1 MNAMTDR
8 QQSLIHRLC
17 NERMGA
23 LTTTH
28 AHLLQQEIV
37 TTRDASQLID
47 ALMAVP
53 TDPVEVDEAEQ
64 GRIDAL
70 KANVPNL
77 SPKDATFALSL
88 IGQFDSKGRLS
99 EKQWPHVDRLARPQA
114 EAKCDPQPLDIV
126 DVDGDHYLVAR
137 SQPERGGRLYA
148 KRLIDGKWSYEAG
161 GIDRARQGHILTGD
175 ALAEFA
181 SKQGHTHG
189 HCVFCGLELTD
200 ERSVTVGYGKHCAE
214 RRSLPWG

>member
-1 MNAMTDR
+1 MNAMSDK

-17 NERMGA
+17 AERMGA

-64 GRIDAL
+64 GRIEAL

-77 SPKDATFALSL
+77 SPKNATFALSL
-88 IGQFDSKGRLS
+88 IGQYESKGRLS
-99 EKQWPHVDRLARPQA
+99 DKQWPHVDRLAQPQP
-114 EAKCDPQPLDIV
+114 EVTCDPQAGDIV
-126 DVDGDHYLVAR
+126 EVDGDYYLVVAGR
-137 SQPERGGRLYA
+137 SGRPYA
-148 KRLIDGKWSYEAG
+148 KRLVNGKWEYTAG
-161 GIDRARQGHILTGD
+161 GLERARHAGHILTGD
-175 ALAEFA
+175 ALATFA
-181 SKQGHTHG
+181 SEYGHAHG
-189 HCVFCGLELTD
+189 YCVFCALELTD
-200 ERSVTVGYGKHCAE
+200 ERSVAVGYGKVCAE

>member
-99 EKQWPHVDRLARPQA
+99 EKQWPHVDRLAQPQA
-114 EAKCDPQPLDIV
+114 EAKCDPDVGDIV
-126 DVDGDHYLVAR
+126 EVDGDHYLIVAGR
-137 SQPERGGRLYA
+137 SGRPYA

-161 GIDRARQGHILTGD
+161 GIARSRQGRILTGN
-175 ALAEFA
+175 ALAEWA
-181 SKQGHTHG
+181 SEHGHAHG
-189 HCVFCGLELTD
+189 HCVFCGLELSD
-200 ERSVTVGYGKHCAE
+200 ERSVTAGYGQQCAE

>member
-53 TDPVEVDEAEQ
+53 TDPVEVDEGEQ

-99 EKQWPHVDRLARPQA
+99 EKQWPHVDRLAQPQA
-114 EAKCDPQPLDIV
+114 EAKCDPDVGDIV
-126 DVDGDHYLVAR
+126 EVDGDYYLVVLGK
-137 SQPERGGRLYA
+137 SGRPYA
-148 KRLIDGKWSYEAG
+148 KRLVAGKWEYASG
-161 GIDRARQGHILTGD
+161 GMTVARSGVILTGD
-175 ALAEFA
+175 ALAEWA
-181 SKQGHTHG
+181 SKYGHAHG
-189 HCVFCGLELTD
+189 NCVFCALPLTD
-200 ERSVTVGYGKHCAE
+200 ERSVTAGYGETCAE